1 LGLGFFAGQFLEV
14 FKAPA
19 LFFQQTVLPIT
30 DQVLIARR
38 GRSRRTIECKASQ
51 QANAQQQPS
60 PWQ

>member
-19 LFFQQTVLPIT
+19 LFFQQTVLPVA

-38 GRSRRTIECKASQ
+38 GRSRRTIECEASQ